1 VLRFLL
7 VALGLVGALFLTVV
21 VLAWRYQERIVWQP
35 PAGGAGY
42 VPYPDPTVRQVTYV
56 AEDGQRLLGILV
68 TPSAALLDAAARD
81 RAAAFERRTDSLA
94 REQMSA
100 RGIRV
105 PPSSLRVMPSW
116 NGRVLVAFHGNAET
130 AASRI
135 GWARWIADRTGWS
148 IFVPEYRGY
157 SGLPGVPTYEGSQ
170 RDARAA
176 YAWVRDSLGIPP
188 ERIGILG
195 FSLGTAIATE
205 LASDVRPS
213 VLVLEAPFTS
223 ARDMARIATAWPV
236 AAMWRAIARVRF
248 DTRRRVAALDVP
260 VWVVHGD
267 ADRIIPPRMGRAV
280 HEAARRPGE
289 LLMVPGAGHNDLA
302 ALRRADYWSFL
313 ERALDVPETLEAET
327 VREARAAT
335 GR

>member
-1 VLRFLL
+1 MLRFLL

-68 TPSAALLDAAARD
+68 TPSATLYAPVTQEQAAAAQR
-81 RAAAFERRTDSLA
+81 RADSLPRERSVVPVIIGTALPAERR
-94 REQMSA
+94 
-100 RGIRV
+100 
-105 PPSSLRVMPSW
+105 W

-327 VREARAAT
+327 VREARAVT